1 MRGTVKA
8 AVLEGDLDCTNLVAL
23 SVYDSKPVYYLSMVY
38 SKLRWVEVKK
48 DVCNVDSSKTEKL
61 RPRVSI
67 LKYGR
72 LNLFLKKKITV
83 SVIFSLSFN
92 VYVYVS

>member
-1 MRGTVKA
+1 MVELSTKSKA
-8 AVLEGDLDCTNLVAL
+8 ISSGALGAVIMIGCERNRNI
-23 SVYDSKPVYYLSMVY
+23 
-38 SKLRWVEVKK
+38 LR
-48 DVCNVDSSKTEKL
+48 L
-61 RPRVSI
+61 RPRFSI

-92 VYVYVS
+92 IYVY